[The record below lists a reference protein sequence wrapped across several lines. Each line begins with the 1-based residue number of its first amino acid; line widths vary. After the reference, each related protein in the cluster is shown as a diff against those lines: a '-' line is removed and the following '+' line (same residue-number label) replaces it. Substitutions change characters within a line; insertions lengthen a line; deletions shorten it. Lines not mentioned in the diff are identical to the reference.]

1 MLHHDHRVAQDTAYF
16 GLLLALILAGCATR
30 PTPTSAPPSVAPSQ
44 VADATPVPRCPEFSF
59 DTGATLGP
67 EFQSDIFVGGESE
80 VITGQF
86 IDGLAQLYGGGATD
100 PCQWFTDRGL
110 QTAIAI
116 DPRLRDITQ
125 RKLKIEGGLLLR
137 VAFEGTYDLRL
148 RPPVVPIDAVFD
160 IAAGATITDLPTRTT
175 TITTADQRVAFHID
189 FIYDGHQWRANSVG
203 PVSADNAQWANQP
216 TPLPPG
222 PPCSG
227 LVRDPVGAAF
237 DNGAAQGHRI
247 WCDADGRG
255 RIISQPDQLALQT
268 RYPCNSGHAAV
279 LTIGYP
285 IGMPNDPLALN
296 EYVRDPAG
304 EFLAKGWVTAPYQG
318 NAVPPDDAAST
329 GWTNGN
335 IEILVSPGEL
345 AKAIYIKRGE
355 ILERWPRAAR
365 QWGVT
370 DCN

>member
-1 MLHHDHRVAQDTAYF
+1 
-16 GLLLALILAGCATR
+16 
-30 PTPTSAPPSVAPSQ
+30 
-44 VADATPVPRCPEFSF
+44 VPRCPEFSF

-67 EFQSDIFVGGESE
+67 EFQSDIFVGDQSE

-86 IDGLAQLYGGGATD
+86 LDGLAQVYGGAATD

-110 QTAIAI
+110 QTAIAV

-125 RKLKIEGGLLLR
+125 RKLKIEGNLLLR

-189 FIYDGHQWRANSVG
+189 FIYDGHRWRANRVG
-203 PVSADNAQWANQP
+203 PVSADNAQWARQP

-227 LVRDPVGAAF
+227 FVRDRAGAAF

-279 LTIGYP
+279 LTIGHP
-285 IGMPNDPLALN
+285 IGMPIDPLALN

-304 EFLAKGWVTAPYQG
+304 EFLAKGWITAPYQAD
-318 NAVPPDDAAST
+318 AVLPDDAAST

-335 IEILVSPGEL
+335 IEILVSPAEL

-355 ILERWPRAAR
+355 ILERWPRAVR